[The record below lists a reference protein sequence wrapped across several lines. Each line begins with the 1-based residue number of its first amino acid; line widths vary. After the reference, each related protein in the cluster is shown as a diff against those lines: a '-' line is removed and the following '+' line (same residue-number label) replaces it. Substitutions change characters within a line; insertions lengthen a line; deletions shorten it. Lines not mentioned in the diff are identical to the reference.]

1 MGPGQRVRRN
11 RWHIFDRIHSD
22 GEREK
27 RYIREIIFG
36 KRRKLRYWEI
46 TTDKETIPEET
57 TWYVMTRIECLN
69 VEEVGNIYGERT
81 WVEYGFRQSK
91 NEFGWSD
98 YRLTHYSDIEKWWEL
113 VMSVYLMVSLQ
124 GSVFQEREQKENRS
138 FDQKTARAIA
148 RTHPWWSVGKGW
160 KDNLNNIRLFIEPFG
175 YLNRLKAWLCVF
187 FTPRL
192 IHYFS
197 FLYTQINRFI
207 NSLLEFVFPCHFCL
221 PVP

>member
-1 MGPGQRVRRN
+1 M
-11 RWHIFDRIHSD
+11 
-22 GEREK
+22 
-27 RYIREIIFG
+27 
-36 KRRKLRYWEI
+36 
-46 TTDKETIPEET
+46 
-57 TWYVMTRIECLN
+57 
-69 VEEVGNIYGERT
+69 GNIYGERT

-138 FDQKTARAIA
+138 SDQKTARAIA
-148 RTHPWWSVGKGW
+148 STHPWWSLGKGGQ
-160 KDNLNNIRLFIEPFG
+160 DNLNNIRLFIEPFG
-175 YLNRLKAWLCVF
+175 YLNRLKSWLCVF

-221 PVP
+221 PVL